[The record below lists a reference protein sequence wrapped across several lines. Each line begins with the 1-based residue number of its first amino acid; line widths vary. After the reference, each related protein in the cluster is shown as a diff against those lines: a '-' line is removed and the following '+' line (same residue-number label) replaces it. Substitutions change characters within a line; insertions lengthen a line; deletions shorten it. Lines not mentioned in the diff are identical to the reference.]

1 MYTVKRLDDEGAE
14 GLTLPSSEAVLL
26 GSDDGRPPETIAIY
40 RTEAEAQEAAAGAGY
55 RAILEDIA
63 ARLADWVMDSE
74 QLDTT
79 ASSVPNRSS
88 ERLLEERN
96 KLMAILN
103 SREAQARA
111 MAVRVLET
119 LLAGETND
127 SSMKKRAVALISALQ
142 APYSV
147 ADDDDD

>member
-111 MAVRVLET
+111 MAVRVLD
-119 LLAGETND
+119 GETND